1 MAVTAIVGANWGDEG
16 KGKITDYLAGES
28 DIVVRFQG
36 GNNAGHT
43 VINDYGKFALHL
55 LPSGVFYKNVI
66 NVLGPGVALNIPA
79 FIKEKNELVERGVP
93 EPGLKISE
101 RIQVVLP
108 FHILFDELEEER
120 LADKKFGSTKSGIA
134 PFYSDKFLKLGV
146 QVSDLFDKDR
156 LTERLQ
162 ASLAAKN
169 VLLEHLYEKPSISID
184 SIIATLMRDKELIQP
199 YISDTT
205 KLLHDAL
212 LENKCILVEG
222 QLGALRDPDHGIYPY
237 PTSSSTL
244 AGYAAVGAGIP
255 PYCIKRIVAV
265 VKSYSSCVGAGP
277 FVTEIEGENGDIL
290 RKKGG
295 DAGEYGATTGRP
307 RRMGWFD
314 GVATSYGCRIQG
326 ATEIALTNLDVLGY
340 LEEINV
346 CIAYEIDGKKTED
359 FPIPGKLEK
368 AKPIYKKLT
377 GWECEISHIRN
388 FKDLPNEAK
397 AYVQFVEDY
406 TGIPVK
412 WISVGPKREEMIKI
426 NLGA

>member
-1 MAVTAIVGANWGDEG
+1 MAITAIVGANWGDEG
-16 KGKITDYLAGES
+16 KGKTTDCLAAES
-28 DIVVRFQG
+28 DIVIRFQG

-43 VINDYGKFALHL
+43 VINDYGKFVLHL
-55 LPSGVFYKNVI
+55 LPSGVFHKNVI

-79 FIKEKNELVERGVP
+79 FIKEKDELIERGVP
-93 EPGLKISE
+93 EPELRISE

-156 LTERLQ
+156 LTERVQ
-162 ASLAAKN
+162 TSLAAKN
-169 VLLEHLYEKPSISID
+169 VLLEHLYKKPSISVD
-184 SIIATLMRDKELIQP
+184 SIITKLMNDRKLIEP
-199 YISDTT
+199 YISNTT

-212 LENKCILVEG
+212 LENKRILVEG

-244 AGYAAVGAGIP
+244 AGYATVGAGVP
-255 PYCIKRIVAV
+255 PYSIKRIVAV

-277 FVTEIEGENGDIL
+277 FVTEIEGEDGDIL
-290 RKKGG
+290 RAKGG

-307 RRMGWFD
+307 RRIGWFD
-314 GVATSYGCRIQG
+314 AVATSYGCRIQG

-346 CIAYEIDGKKTED
+346 CIAYEIEGDKTED
-359 FPIPGKLEK
+359 FPVPAKLEK
-368 AKPIYKKLT
+368 AKPVYKKLV
-377 GWECEISHIRN
+377 GWKCEISNIRN
-388 FKDLPNEAK
+388 FNDLPNEAK
-397 AYVQFVEDY
+397 AYVQFIEDY
-406 TGIPVK
+406 CKIPVK
-412 WISVGPKREEMIKI
+412 WISVGPRREEMIRK
-426 NLGA
+426 